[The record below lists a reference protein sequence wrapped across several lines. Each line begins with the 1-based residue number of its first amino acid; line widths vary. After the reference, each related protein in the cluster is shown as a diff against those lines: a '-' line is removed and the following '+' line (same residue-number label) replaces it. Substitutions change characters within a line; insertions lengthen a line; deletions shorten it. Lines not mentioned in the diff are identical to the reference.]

1 MTDLYETLM
10 KRRSVRNFEDKAIPD
25 ELVERILDAALSAPT
40 GGNIEPLSVI
50 AITSP
55 EGRKE
60 LGDTFKSQPWVGRAP
75 LSLIFCLD
83 FYRLKRWAAHF
94 DTPFRGEESLSSF
107 VIGYADMMCAAQ
119 NAVVYAQSEGLGS
132 VYIGTIM
139 YGADEVRETY
149 KIPEYVLPLMLLC
162 IGYPKTIPKNIPKL
176 DRELMIHREEYRT
189 PSDEE
194 IAGAYEGKYGDLDAN
209 IERYLER
216 AFVEALEADGQED
229 VGFVEYVK
237 EQMKKLEIKSNAEFL
252 FKLRYPADA
261 MVEINKEIKDS
272 WKNAGFDFS
281 DDK

>member
-1 MTDLYETLM
+1 MDLYKTLM
-10 KRRSVRNFEDKAIPD
+10 NRRSVRNFEDKDIPE
-25 ELVERILDAALSAPT
+25 ELVDRILDAAISAPT
-40 GGNIEPLSVI
+40 GGNIEPLSII

-55 EGRKE
+55 EGRQE
-60 LGDTFKSQPWVGRAP
+60 LGEMFQSQPWVGNAP

-83 FYRLKRWAAHF
+83 FYRLKRWAAGF

-139 YGADEVRETY
+139 YAADEVRAAY

-162 IGYPKTIPKNIPKL
+162 IGYPKTIPQNIPKL
-176 DRELMIHREEYRT
+176 DREMLIHREEYRT

-194 IAGAYEGKYGDLDAN
+194 IREAYENKYGNLDEN
-209 IERYLER
+209 IDKYLER
-216 AFVEALEADGQED
+216 AFVEATEADGQEKD
-229 VGFVEYVK
+229 AGFVDYVK
-237 EQMKKLEIKSNAEFL
+237 QQLEKLEIKSNAEFL

-281 DDK
+281 ADE